1 MWVNIN
7 FERRDLTSTQKSHP
21 SLDDIGEIFAVNLI
35 KNVTHFF
42 HLFNAKRFA
51 VSLKNLNL
59 NYYCQVLQVSPHRIN
74 GGLSDKGCS
83 SVPPPLPPCSSLWLF
98 PSLICSPTKEPYL
111 KVDNFMMYRY
121 RNVAFTSKFYYNRNT
136 KKKKVALS
144 KERDEWIRLLNK
156 LRWLKI

>member
-1 MWVNIN
+1 MSVNIN

-21 SLDDIGEIFAVNLI
+21 SPDDIGEIFAVNLI
-35 KNVTHFF
+35 KNVTFF

-59 NYYCQVLQVSPHRIN
+59 NYYCQVLQVSTVLKFHRIN

-83 SVPPPLPPCSSLWLF
+83 SVPPLPPRSSLWLF
-98 PSLICSPTKEPYL
+98 PSFICSPTKEPYL

-121 RNVAFTSKFYYNRNT
+121 RNVAFTSKFY
-136 KKKKVALS
+136 
-144 KERDEWIRLLNK
+144 
-156 LRWLKI
+156 